1 MKSVQLSQQEE
12 LCHSQNECLY
22 KSVLFTSF
30 GTLVSSIVVFAS
42 LYGKSDLESSLIW
55 LFIVN
60 AIYGIRVLDSKLFF
74 KDPRAN
80 FRSRIWKVRFAIG
93 AFCGLFAWATSIWF
107 LYPEHDIHYAAL
119 LVIVI
124 SAVGAGSLANVPYR
138 RGLLTVL
145 LSVLGT
151 SLVLKL
157 LLIGEPFAQVLAIY
171 SLTIFVFLLSTGFR
185 ISANFS
191 ELLRM
196 KLDSQ
201 NTNSTMMSVTE
212 DMANMG
218 YWSWHVGTEKI
229 DISESLCRLLKL
241 GSTQVST
248 DEILECIDQEDKSRV
263 LVSLTSFR
271 HGKTVDEEVMEYK
284 LDSNK
289 YGSERY
295 VRQFAKPIKNAD
307 GKSVLFGSVQDITQ
321 FRNAE
326 RKIYRMAY
334 VDALTELSNRAHFLE
349 RLDEQ
354 IARSIIDN
362 SRFALLYIDIDNF
375 KEVNDSF
382 GHKCGDAY
390 LKNLADYLSES
401 LEPDHFV
408 ARLGGDEFCIL
419 LRDVQSYETVLEI
432 TSGFDN
438 YKRHRLQ
445 LGPYSI
451 RAQFS
456 VGVALYPE
464 HGENPDDLVKHA
476 DLAMYNA
483 KQLPDMDIAL
493 YRDSMSAEVSRR
505 MQVETDIRKGL
516 ANDEFEL
523 WYQPKIDIRN
533 KTLSGFEALIRWRKD
548 GEIIPP
554 DNFIPI
560 AESVELINDIGEWV
574 LDKASDQMIAWN
586 NLGHKINIAVNIS
599 STHFSSESFLITIQN
614 LLKTKDF
621 DPADLEIE
629 ITESLS
635 RDPDVQSRICSQ
647 LKTLGVCV
655 SIDDFGT
662 GYSSLSVLSDL
673 EADTLKIDRSFIRK
687 LPECKESGILVKAII
702 DLARGLNFSLVA
714 EGVETAEQLHYLEAL
729 GCHYAQG
736 FVCSKPVPIEE
747 ATKFLES
754 GLPNLD
760 LLTKGLTSQDKPKAA

>member
-22 KSVLFTSF
+22 KSVLFTSL
-30 GTLVSSIVVFAS
+30 GTLFSSIVVVAS
-42 LYGKSDLESSLIW
+42 LYGKSDLESSLSW
-55 LFIVN
+55 LLIVN
-60 AIYGIRVLDSKLFF
+60 SIYAIRILDSKLFF
-74 KDPRAN
+74 NDPRAN
-80 FRSRIWKVRFAIG
+80 FRSRMWKVRFAIG
-93 AFCGLFAWATSIWF
+93 AFCGLSAWATSIWLLF
-107 LYPEHDIHYAAL
+107 PEQDIHYAAL
-119 LVIVI
+119 LVIAI

-138 RGLLTVL
+138 RGLLIVL

-157 LLIGEPFAQVLAIY
+157 LLIGEPFAHVLAIY

-212 DMANMG
+212 DMAKMG
-218 YWSWHVGTEKI
+218 YWSWHVGSDKI
-229 DISESLCRLLKL
+229 DISESLCRLLEL
-241 GSTQVST
+241 DSTQVSAT
-248 DEILECIDQEDKSRV
+248 EILECIDEEDKSRV

-271 HGKTVDEEVMEYK
+271 KGKTIDEEVIEYK
-284 LDSNK
+284 LDSNR
-289 YGSERY
+289 YGCVRY
-295 VRQFAKPIKNAD
+295 IRQFAKPITNAD
-307 GKSVLFGSVQDITQ
+307 GNRVLFGSVQDITQ

-334 VDALTELSNRAHFLE
+334 VDALTNLANRAHFLE

-354 IARSIIDN
+354 VAKSIIDN

-390 LKNLADYLSES
+390 LKNLADYLSET

-419 LRDVQSYETVLEI
+419 LRDVQSYETVLKI
-432 TSGFDN
+432 TSGFDD
-438 YKRHRLQ
+438 YKRQRLQ

-464 HGENPDDLVKHA
+464 HGDNPDDLVKHA

-483 KQLPDMDIAL
+483 KQLTDMDIAL

-505 MQVETDIRKGL
+505 LQVEADIRLGL
-516 ANDEFEL
+516 KNDEFEL
-523 WYQPKIDIRN
+523 WYQPKVDIKN

-574 LDKASDQMIAWN
+574 LEKASDQMITWN
-586 NLGHKINIAVNIS
+586 KLGHKINVAVNIS
-599 STHFSSESFLITIQN
+599 SNHFSSDSFLITMKN
-614 LLKTKDF
+614 LLKEKNF
-621 DPADLEIE
+621 DPEDLEIE

-635 RDPDVQSRICSQ
+635 RDPDVQSRICGQ

-702 DLARGLNFSLVA
+702 DLARGLDFTIVA
-714 EGVETAEQLHYLEAL
+714 EGVETAEQLRYLETL

-736 FVCSKPVPIEE
+736 FFCSKAVPAKE
-747 ATKFLES
+747 ATKLLTT
-754 GLPNLD
+754 GLPNLN
-760 LLTKGLTSQDKPKAA
+760 LLSKGTLPGDKPRAA